1 MHWEAFAMEQSHNLF
16 WKDLKTLK
24 KIKKKGQPRLRSIDP
39 ILEEEYIPNYS
50 TIAIPFVGQ

>member
-39 ILEEEYIPNYS
+39 ILEEEYIPDYS
-50 TIAIPFVGQ
+50 RTVFVGQ